1 MPVGLVK
8 GSDPMEFLTS
18 SAGNILSALPPF
30 LLVLTI
36 VVFFHEL
43 GHYLVGRWC
52 GIKADVFS
60 VGFGPE
66 LIGRTD
72 SNGTRW
78 KLSLIPL
85 GGYVKFRGDENATS
99 LPTGSGAA
107 ALSDEERVGSFPGAT
122 LWRRAA
128 TVAAGPVA
136 NFILAIAIFAV
147 MFSVNGRV
155 IADPVVAQVQPGSAA
170 EAAGILAGDRFVA
183 IDGVEVEIFD
193 DVQRYVSVRPE
204 VPITVTLDRQGS
216 MVDVTLT
223 PARTEISDSFGNKME
238 VGRIGVVTNNDAGN
252 FRVREYG
259 PLEAVG
265 EGVAQSWYIVTRTVD
280 YIGNILTGREKADQ
294 LGGPIR
300 VAKYSKDMSTLG
312 IGALIQLAAVL
323 SVSIGLLNLMPVPM
337 LDGGHLVFYAIEA
350 IRGRPPGEVAQEWA
364 YRFGLTVVLALM
376 LFATWNDVSMLIG

>member
-1 MPVGLVK
+1 MEYLTTSVGNV
-8 GSDPMEFLTS
+8 
-18 SAGNILSALPPF
+18 LSALPPF

-52 GIKADVFS
+52 GIKAEVFS
-60 VGFGPE
+60 IGFGPE
-66 LIGRTD
+66 LIGRND
-72 SNGTRW
+72 RHGTRW

-85 GGYVKFRGDENATS
+85 GGYVKFLGDENAAS
-99 LPTGSGAA
+99 MPSGADAQTQSQA
-107 ALSDEERVGSFPGAT
+107 AVPGSFPGAS

-128 TVAAGPVA
+128 TVAAGPIA

-147 MFSVNGRV
+147 MFGTSGRM
-155 IADPVVAQVQPGSAA
+155 IADPIVAQVQPASAA
-170 EAAGILAGDRFVA
+170 EAAGILPGDRFVA
-183 IDGVEVEIFD
+183 IDGVQIEIFD

-204 VPITVTLDRQGS
+204 VPITVTMDRQGKL
-216 MVDVTLT
+216 VDLTLT
-223 PARTEISDSFGNKME
+223 PARTEISDPFGNKME

-252 FRVREYG
+252 FRLREYG

-265 EGVAQSWYIVTRTVD
+265 EGAAQSWYIVTRTVD
-280 YIGNILTGREKADQ
+280 YIGNIITGREKADQ

-312 IGALIQLAAVL
+312 LAALIQLAAVL
-323 SVSIGLLNLMPVPM
+323 SVSIGLLNLMPIPM

-350 IRGRPPGEVAQEWA
+350 VRGRPPGEVAQEWA
-364 YRFGLTVVLALM
+364 YRVGMTLVLALM
-376 LFATWNDVSMLIG
+376 IFATWNDVTMLIG

>member
-1 MPVGLVK
+1 
-8 GSDPMEFLTS
+8 MEFLTT
-18 SAGNILSALPPF
+18 SAGNVLTALPPF

-52 GIKADVFS
+52 GIKAETFS

-66 LIGRTD
+66 LFGRTD
-72 SNGTRW
+72 RHGTRW

-85 GGYVKFRGDENATS
+85 GGYVKFLGDENAAS
-99 LPTGSGAA
+99 MPSGADA
-107 ALSDEERVGSFPGAT
+107 PKLSDAQRAGSFPGAA

-147 MFSVNGRV
+147 MFGLNGRM
-155 IADPVVAQVQPGSAA
+155 ISDPVVAQVQPASAA
-170 EAAGILAGDRFVA
+170 EAAGILPGDRFVA
-183 IDGVEVEIFD
+183 IDGQPIEIFD

-204 VPITVTLDRQGS
+204 VPITVTMDRQGRLL
-216 MVDVTLT
+216 DLTLT
-223 PARTEISDSFGNKME
+223 PARTEITDPFGNKME
-238 VGRIGVVTNNDAGN
+238 VGRIGVVTNTDAGN

-259 PLEAVG
+259 PIEAVG

-280 YIGNILTGREKADQ
+280 YIGNIITGREKADQ

-312 IGALIQLAAVL
+312 LGALIQLAAVL
-323 SVSIGLLNLMPVPM
+323 SVSIGLLNLMPIPM

-350 IRGRPPGEVAQEWA
+350 VRGRPPGEVAQEWA
-364 YRFGLTVVLALM
+364 YRVGLTLVLALM
-376 LFATWNDVSMLIG
+376 LFATWNDVTMLIG

>member
-1 MPVGLVK
+1 
-8 GSDPMEFLTS
+8 MEFLTS
-18 SAGNILSALPPF
+18 SAGSILSALPPF

-52 GIKADVFS
+52 GIGAEVFS

-72 SNGTRW
+72 RHGTRW

-85 GGYVKFRGDENATS
+85 GGYVKFVGDENAAS
-99 LPTGSGAA
+99 MPSGGEGPQLNA
-107 ALSDEERVGSFPGAT
+107 SQRTNSFPDAA

-128 TVAAGPVA
+128 TVAAGPLA
-136 NFILAIAIFAV
+136 NFILAIVIFAV
-147 MFSVNGRV
+147 MFGFNGRM
-155 IADPVVAQVQPGSAA
+155 IADPVVAEVQAESAA
-170 EAAGILAGDRFVA
+170 EAAGVLPGDLFVA
-183 IDGVEVEIFD
+183 IDGIAVETFD

-204 VPITVTLDRQGS
+204 VPITLTMDRQGE
-216 MVDVTLT
+216 MVDLTLT
-223 PARTEISDSFGNKME
+223 PVRTEISDTFGNKME
-238 VGRIGVVTNNDAGN
+238 VGRIGVITDTDAGN

-265 EGVAQSWYIVTRTVD
+265 EGVAQSWFIVTRTVG
-280 YIGNILTGREKADQ
+280 YIGNIITGREKADQ

-312 IGALIQLAAVL
+312 LGALIQLAAVL
-323 SVSIGLLNLMPVPM
+323 SVSIGLLNLMPIPM
-337 LDGGHLVFYAIEA
+337 LDGGHLVFYAVEA
-350 IRGRPPGEVAQEWA
+350 LRGRPPGEVAQEWA
-364 YRFGLTVVLALM
+364 YRFGLSLVLALM

>member
-1 MPVGLVK
+1 
-8 GSDPMEFLTS
+8 MEFLTS

-52 GIKADVFS
+52 GIHADVFS

-66 LIGRTD
+66 LIGRND
-72 SNGTRW
+72 KHGTRW

-99 LPTGSGAA
+99 LPSGTGSG
-107 ALSDEERVGSFPGAT
+107 LSEAEREGSFPGAA

-147 MFSVNGRV
+147 MFGVNGRV
-155 IADPVVAQVQPGSAA
+155 VADPVVAQVQPASAA
-170 EAAGILAGDRFVA
+170 EAAGILPGDRFVA
-183 IDGVEVEIFD
+183 IDGIDVEIFD

-204 VPITVTLDRQGS
+204 VPITVTLERERK

-223 PARTEISDSFGNKME
+223 PERTEISDPFGNKME
-238 VGRIGVVTNNDAGN
+238 VGRIGVITNKDSGN

-280 YIGNILTGREKADQ
+280 YIGNIITGREKADQ

-350 IRGRPPGEVAQEWA
+350 VRGRPPGEVAQEWA
-364 YRFGLTVVLALM
+364 YRFGLSLVLALM

>member
-1 MPVGLVK
+1 
-8 GSDPMEFLTS
+8 MEFLTS

-52 GIKADVFS
+52 GIHADVFS

-66 LIGRTD
+66 LIGRND
-72 SNGTRW
+72 KRGTRW

-99 LPTGSGAA
+99 LPSGG
-107 ALSDEERVGSFPGAT
+107 DVNEVEREGSFPGAA

-147 MFSVNGRV
+147 MFGVNGRV
-155 IADPVVAQVQPGSAA
+155 VADPVVAQVQPASAA
-170 EAAGILAGDRFVA
+170 EAAGILPGDRFVA

-204 VPITVTLDRQGS
+204 VPITVTLDRQGE

-223 PARTEISDSFGNKME
+223 PERTEISDPFGNKME
-238 VGRIGVVTNNDAGN
+238 VGRIGVVTNSDSGN

-259 PLEAVG
+259 PVEAVG
-265 EGVAQSWYIVTRTVD
+265 EGVAQSWYIITRTVD
-280 YIGNILTGREKADQ
+280 YIGNIITGREKADQ

-300 VAKYSKDMSTLG
+300 VAKYSKDMSTIG

-350 IRGRPPGEVAQEWA
+350 VRGRPPSEVAQEWA
-364 YRFGLTVVLALM
+364 YRFGLTAVLALM

>member
-1 MPVGLVK
+1 
-8 GSDPMEFLTS
+8 MEFLTS
-18 SAGNILSALPPF
+18 SAGSILSALPPF

-60 VGFGPE
+60 VGFGRE
-66 LIGRTD
+66 LFGRTD
-72 SNGTRW
+72 RHGTRW
-78 KLSLIPL
+78 RLSLIPL

-99 LPTGSGAA
+99 LPSGADRSDLTA
-107 ALSDEERVGSFPGAT
+107 AEREGSFPEAA

-136 NFILAIAIFAV
+136 NFILAVAIFAV
-147 MFSVNGRV
+147 MFGINGRIV
-155 IADPVVAQVQPGSAA
+155 ADPVVAQVQPASAA
-170 EAAGILAGDRFVA
+170 EAAGILPGDRFVA

-204 VPITVTLDRQGS
+204 VPITVTLDRQGKII
-216 MVDVTLT
+216 DVTLT
-223 PARTEISDSFGNKME
+223 PQRTEIADRFGNKME

-280 YIGNILTGREKADQ
+280 YIGNIITGREKADQ

-312 IGALIQLAAVL
+312 LGALIQLAAVL
-323 SVSIGLLNLMPVPM
+323 SVSIGFLNLMPIPM
-337 LDGGHLVFYAIEA
+337 LDGGHLVFYAVEA
-350 IRGRPPGEVAQEWA
+350 VRGRPPGEVAQEWA
-364 YRFGLTVVLALM
+364 YRFGLSVVLALM

>member
-1 MPVGLVK
+1 
-8 GSDPMEFLTS
+8 MEFLTS

-52 GIKADVFS
+52 GIKAEVFS
-60 VGFGPE
+60 IGFGPKI
-66 LIGRTD
+66 IGRTD
-72 SNGTRW
+72 RHGTHWR
-78 KLSLIPL
+78 LSLIPL
-85 GGYVKFRGDENATS
+85 GGYVKFLGDENAAS
-99 LPTGSGAA
+99 LPAGSGDS
-107 ALSDEERVGSFPGAT
+107 ALSEADRAHAFPNAA

-128 TVAAGPVA
+128 TVAAGPIA

-147 MFSVNGRV
+147 TFAINGRM
-155 IADPVVAQVQPGSAA
+155 ISDPVVADVQPASAA
-170 EAAGILAGDRFVA
+170 EAAGILPGDRFVA
-183 IDGVEVEIFD
+183 IDGIKIEVFD

-204 VPITVTLDRQGS
+204 VPITITMDRKGAL
-216 MVDVTLT
+216 VDLTLT
-223 PARTEISDSFGNKME
+223 PVRTEISDTFGNKME

-265 EGVAQSWYIVTRTVD
+265 EGAAQSWYIVTRTVG
-280 YIGNILTGREKADQ
+280 YLGNIISGREKADQ

-312 IGALIQLAAVL
+312 LTALVQLAAVL

-350 IRGRPPGEVAQEWA
+350 VRGRPPGEAAQEWA
-364 YRFGLTVVLALM
+364 YRVGLTIVLALM
-376 LFATWNDVSMLIG
+376 IFATWNDVTMLIG

>member
-1 MPVGLVK
+1 
-8 GSDPMEFLTS
+8 MEFLTS

-72 SNGTRW
+72 RNGTRW

-107 ALSDEERVGSFPGAT
+107 ALSDEERVGSFPGAA

-204 VPITVTLDRQGS
+204 VPITVTLDRQDTV
-216 MVDVTLT
+216 VDVTLT

-265 EGVAQSWYIVTRTVD
+265 EGAAQSWYIVTRTVD

-350 IRGRPPGEVAQEWA
+350 VRGRPPGEVAQEWA

>member
-1 MPVGLVK
+1 
-8 GSDPMEFLTS
+8 MEFLTS

-99 LPTGSGAA
+99 LPTGSGTV
-107 ALSDEERVGSFPGAT
+107 ALSDEEREGSFPGAA

-204 VPITVTLDRQGS
+204 VPITVTLDRQGK

-350 IRGRPPGEVAQEWA
+350 VRGRPPGEVAQEWA
-364 YRFGLTVVLALM
+364 YRFGLSVVLALM

>member
-1 MPVGLVK
+1 MKGLQLMEYLTTSVGNV
-8 GSDPMEFLTS
+8 
-18 SAGNILSALPPF
+18 LSALPPF

-52 GIKADVFS
+52 GIKAEVFS
-60 VGFGPE
+60 IGFGPE
-66 LIGRTD
+66 LIGRND
-72 SNGTRW
+72 RHGTRW

-85 GGYVKFRGDENATS
+85 GGYVKFLGDENAAS
-99 LPTGSGAA
+99 MPSGADAQTQNQA
-107 ALSDEERVGSFPGAT
+107 AVPGSFPGAS

-128 TVAAGPVA
+128 TVAAGPIA

-147 MFSVNGRV
+147 MFGTSGRM
-155 IADPVVAQVQPGSAA
+155 IADPIVAQVQPASAA
-170 EAAGILAGDRFVA
+170 EAAGILPGDRFVA
-183 IDGVEVEIFD
+183 IDGVQIEIFD

-204 VPITVTLDRQGS
+204 VPITVTMDRQGKL
-216 MVDVTLT
+216 VDLTLT
-223 PARTEISDSFGNKME
+223 PARTEISDPFGNKME

-252 FRVREYG
+252 FRLREYG

-265 EGVAQSWYIVTRTVD
+265 EGAAQSWYIVTRTVD
-280 YIGNILTGREKADQ
+280 YIGNIITGREKADQ

-312 IGALIQLAAVL
+312 LAALIQLAAVL
-323 SVSIGLLNLMPVPM
+323 SVSIGLLNLMPIPM

-350 IRGRPPGEVAQEWA
+350 VRGRPPGEVAQEWA
-364 YRFGLTVVLALM
+364 YRVGMTLVLALM
-376 LFATWNDVSMLIG
+376 IFATWNDVTMLIG

>member
-1 MPVGLVK
+1 
-8 GSDPMEFLTS
+8 MEFLTS

-52 GIKADVFS
+52 GIKAEVFS

-72 SNGTRW
+72 RHGTRW

-85 GGYVKFRGDENATS
+85 GGYVKFLGDENAAS
-99 LPTGSGAA
+99 QPTGSGVSGLSEAERAA
-107 ALSDEERVGSFPGAT
+107 SFPAAS

-147 MFSVNGRV
+147 MFSTNGRM
-155 IADPVVAQVQPGSAA
+155 IADPVVARVQPASAA
-170 EAAGILAGDRFVA
+170 EAAGILPGDVFVA

-193 DVQRYVSVRPE
+193 DVQRYVTARPE
-204 VPITVTLDRQGS
+204 VPMTISLERDGAI
-216 MVDVTLT
+216 VDVTLT
-223 PARTEISDSFGNKME
+223 PARTEITDNFGNKME
-238 VGRIGVVTNNDAGN
+238 VGRIGVITSDDAGN

-280 YIGNILTGREKADQ
+280 YIGNIITGREKADQ

-300 VAKYSKDMSTLG
+300 VAKYSKDMSTIG

-323 SVSIGLLNLMPVPM
+323 SVSIGLLNLMPIPM

-350 IRGRPPGEVAQEWA
+350 VRGRPPGEVAQEWA
-364 YRFGLTVVLALM
+364 YRFGLSVVLALM

>member
-1 MPVGLVK
+1 
-8 GSDPMEFLTS
+8 MEFLTS

-52 GIKADVFS
+52 GIKAEVFS

-72 SNGTRW
+72 RHGTRW

-85 GGYVKFRGDENATS
+85 GGYVKFLGDENAAS
-99 LPTGSGAA
+99 QPTGSGVSGLSEAERAA
-107 ALSDEERVGSFPGAT
+107 SFPAAS

-147 MFSVNGRV
+147 MFSINGRM
-155 IADPVVAQVQPGSAA
+155 IADPVVARVQPASAA
-170 EAAGILAGDRFVA
+170 EAAGILPGDVFVA

-193 DVQRYVSVRPE
+193 DVQRYVTARPE
-204 VPITVTLDRQGS
+204 VPMTISLERDGAI
-216 MVDVTLT
+216 VDVKLT
-223 PARTEISDSFGNKME
+223 PARTEITDNFGNKME
-238 VGRIGVVTNNDAGN
+238 VGRIGVITSDDAGN

-280 YIGNILTGREKADQ
+280 YIGNIITGREKADQ

-300 VAKYSKDMSTLG
+300 VAKYSKDMSTIG

-323 SVSIGLLNLMPVPM
+323 SVSIGLLNLMPIPM

-350 IRGRPPGEVAQEWA
+350 VRGRPPGEVAQEWA
-364 YRFGLTVVLALM
+364 YRFGLSVVLALM

>member
-1 MPVGLVK
+1 
-8 GSDPMEFLTS
+8 MEFLTS

-36 VVFFHEL
+36 VVFVHEL

-52 GIKADVFS
+52 GIHADVFS

-66 LIGRTD
+66 LFGRND
-72 SNGTRW
+72 RRGTRW

-99 LPTGSGAA
+99 LPSGAA
-107 ALSDEERVGSFPGAT
+107 DIQATEREGSFAAAS

-136 NFILAIAIFAV
+136 NFILAIVIFSV
-147 MFSVNGRV
+147 MFGTNGKV
-155 IADPVVAQVQPGSAA
+155 IADPVVAQVQPASAA
-170 EAAGILAGDRFVA
+170 EAAGILPGDRFVA
-183 IDGVEVEIFD
+183 IDGVQVEVFD

-204 VPITVTLDRQGS
+204 VPITVTLDRAGE
-216 MVDVTLT
+216 MIDVTLT
-223 PARTEISDSFGNKME
+223 PARTEISDPFGNKME
-238 VGRIGVVTNNDAGN
+238 VGRIGVVTNNDSGN
-252 FRVREYG
+252 FRVREFG

-280 YIGNILTGREKADQ
+280 YIGNIITGREKPDQ

-350 IRGRPPGEVAQEWA
+350 VRGRPPGEVAQEWA
-364 YRFGLTVVLALM
+364 YRVGLSLVLALM
-376 LFATWNDVSMLIG
+376 LFATWNDVSMLVG

>member
-1 MPVGLVK
+1 M
-8 GSDPMEFLTS
+8 DFLTS

-52 GIKADVFS
+52 GIRAEVFS

-66 LIGRTD
+66 LLGRTD
-72 SNGTRW
+72 RHGTRW
-78 KLSLIPL
+78 KLSLVPL
-85 GGYVKFRGDENATS
+85 GGYVKFLGDENAAS
-99 LPTGSGAA
+99 LPSGSGEP
-107 ALSDEERVGSFPGAT
+107 ALSAAERAQSFPNAT

-128 TVAAGPVA
+128 TVAAGPIA

-147 MFSVNGRV
+147 TFGINGRM
-155 IADPVVAQVQPGSAA
+155 ISDPVVASVQPASAA
-170 EAAGILAGDRFVA
+170 EAAGILPGDRFVA

-193 DVQRYVSVRPE
+193 DVQRYVSVRPDM
-204 VPITVTLDRQGS
+204 PITITMDRQGAL
-216 MVDVTLT
+216 VDLTLT
-223 PARTEISDSFGNKME
+223 PVRTEISDNFGNKME
-238 VGRIGVVTNNDAGN
+238 VGRIGVVTDTDSGN

-265 EGVAQSWYIVTRTVD
+265 EGAAQSWYIVTRTVG
-280 YIGNILTGREKADQ
+280 YLGNIITGHEKPDQ

-312 IGALIQLAAVL
+312 ITALIQLAAVL

-350 IRGRPPGEVAQEWA
+350 VRGRPPGEAAQEWA
-364 YRFGLTVVLALM
+364 YRFGLSIVLALM
-376 LFATWNDVSMLIG
+376 IFATWNDVTMLIG